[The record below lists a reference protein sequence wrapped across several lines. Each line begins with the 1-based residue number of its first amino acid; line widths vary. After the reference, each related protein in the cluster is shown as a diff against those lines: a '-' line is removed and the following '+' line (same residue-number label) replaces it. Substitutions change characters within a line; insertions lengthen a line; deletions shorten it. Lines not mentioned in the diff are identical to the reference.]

1 MNRKDKEKKRK
12 KKERKEE
19 KVVGNHCLPKRQRQ
33 VRVLYE
39 DVYSR
44 LSRDNTSTI
53 LFVFVK
59 GFYRRP
65 HVKRRGCKS
74 WFIMIYTSTRH
85 SWFPLVI
92 AYHIWYAIIIRTA
105 YMRFGLFQSPLP
117 YLLRKHRIH
126 ANVQQNPSSL
136 RSRLLLNVAR
146 VFTLFCSP
154 SRYARRT
161 SPNSVY
167 VKSFLSKLRFGRK
180 DITYTR
186 HVS

>member
-92 AYHIWYAIIIRTA
+92 AYHIWYAIIIRT
-105 YMRFGLFQSPLP
+105 RHIWLRLFTKASTHI
-117 YLLRKHRIH
+117 LLRY
-126 ANVQQNPSSL
+126 APQNI
-136 RSRLLLNVAR
+136 
-146 VFTLFCSP
+146 
-154 SRYARRT
+154 RYAGNR
-161 SPNSVY
+161 Y
-167 VKSFLSKLRFGRK
+167 RK
-180 DITYTR
+180 
-186 HVS
+186 